1 MKSPANLAL
10 LLLGAAT
17 SHLAAALK
25 LNQSLVSQAVS
36 GRGLFLLSYGVDDPC
51 ERSRLAVES
60 VASLPC
66 RQRPKDGP
74 KYCGLAILAD
84 DIGYDAVR
92 SKCKD
97 RFDVVRLISKTQMR
111 TCKMNVLD
119 DLSAAKLCVR
129 SMELAP
135 FKQNIFIEM
144 DAYVV
149 GPSLE
154 NIFDVLD
161 QGFDITT
168 AMDCCAHTRQSK
180 SLAAG
185 ALAQGWEMQTG
196 VLGFVMNDAV
206 KDHALRSQNIFTEKI
221 GPLQYASEEQSAETL
236 ALAKSSV
243 RFYPLPPN
251 FNLERDAT
259 LKFQAMLPHAVTRWH
274 YSQLRVGKGAGL
286 PASEKESRAGF

>member
-10 LLLGAAT
+10 LLLAAAA
-17 SHLAAALK
+17 SHLATALK
-25 LNQSLVSQAVS
+25 LNQSSAGQAVS
-36 GRGLFLLSYGVDDPC
+36 GRGLFLLSFGVDDPC

-66 RQRPKDGP
+66 RHSPKDGP

-84 DIGYDAVR
+84 DIGYNAVR

-97 RFDVVRLISKTQMR
+97 RFDVVTLVSKTQMR

-135 FKQNIFIEM
+135 FKQNIFMQM

-154 NIFDVLD
+154 NIFEVLD

-168 AMDCCAHTRQSK
+168 AMDCCAHTRQSE
-180 SLAAG
+180 SLSTG
-185 ALAQGWEMQTG
+185 ALAKGWEMQTG
-196 VLGFVMNDAV
+196 VLGFVMNAAV
-206 KDHALRSQNIFTEKI
+206 KDHALRSQKIFTEKI
-221 GPLQYASEEQSAETL
+221 GPLGYTSVEQSAETL

-251 FNLERDAT
+251 FNLERDST

-286 PASEKESRAGF
+286 PVPEKEIHAN

>member
-1 MKSPANLAL
+1 MKSLADLAL
-10 LLLGAAT
+10 LLLAA
-17 SHLAAALK
+17 AASPSAEALK
-25 LNQSLVSQAVS
+25 LNQSSAGQAVS
-36 GRGLFLLSYGVDDPC
+36 GRGLFFLSYGADDPC

-66 RQRPKDGP
+66 RQRPKDDP

-84 DIGYDAVR
+84 NIGYDAVG

-97 RFDVVRLISKTQMR
+97 RFDKVTLVTKEQVY

-129 SMELAP
+129 SLALAP
-135 FKQNIFIEM
+135 FKQNIFMQM
-144 DAYVV
+144 DAYIV

-161 QGFDITT
+161 QGFDITA
-168 AMDCCAHTRQSK
+168 AMECCAHSRQSE
-180 SLAAG
+180 SLATG

-206 KDHALRSQNIFTEKI
+206 KDHALRSEKIFTEKV
-221 GPLQYASEEQSAETL
+221 GPLEYASAEQSAETL

-259 LKFQAMLPHAVTRWH
+259 LKFQAMLPHVVTHWH

-286 PASEKESRAGF
+286 PAAEKKSSAGF